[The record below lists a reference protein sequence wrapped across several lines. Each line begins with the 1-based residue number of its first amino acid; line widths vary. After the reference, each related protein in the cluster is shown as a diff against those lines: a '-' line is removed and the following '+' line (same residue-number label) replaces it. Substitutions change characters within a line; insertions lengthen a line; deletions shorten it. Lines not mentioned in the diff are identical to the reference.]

1 MKRGESRAL
10 VPSVRTDYSMS
21 SIVQM
26 HPDVRVSDPTF
37 RPVLLARL
45 FVCVTYPACRSL
57 GRIQSIFKPGPRT
70 PLKESIT
77 RDQRT
82 IAQKSLDFNVIH
94 ARPMLQ
100 WALPRR
106 VIFTRRRA
114 ARRTTPDG
122 SKAFIR
128 WPAWWLAARSE
139 SLPPSQSS
147 WPGLIRSVSNRWPLI
162 FNEISKDCARPMSHF
177 LH

>member
-1 MKRGESRAL
+1 
-10 VPSVRTDYSMS
+10 
-21 SIVQM
+21 M

-106 VIFTRRRA
+106 VIHKKKGCPSYDARWIEGLHQVTCLVASGKIREPHTIAIQLACIMSQKSLFSGLPA
-114 ARRTTPDG
+114 AELSID
-122 SKAFIR
+122 
-128 WPAWWLAARSE
+128 
-139 SLPPSQSS
+139 
-147 WPGLIRSVSNRWPLI
+147 
-162 FNEISKDCARPMSHF
+162 
-177 LH
+177 

>member
-10 VPSVRTDYSMS
+10 VPSVRTDYSMP

-106 VIFTRRRA
+106 VIHKKKGCPSYD
-114 ARRTTPDG
+114 ARWFEGLHQVTCLVASGKIREPPTIAIQLACPDQI
-122 SKAFIR
+122 SF
-128 WPAWWLAARSE
+128 E
-139 SLPPSQSS
+139 SMA
-147 WPGLIRSVSNRWPLI
+147 ID
-162 FNEISKDCARPMSHF
+162 F
-177 LH
+177 